1 VSKVLHWVRT
11 SSHREL
17 DALYVRTP
25 HLSPAPCCTA
35 VDRNLYDF
43 SPPSTILVPTDEA
56 WKKVLSEAGLNTTDL
71 QELSGIEHV
80 VARGASLAI
89 ILYHELP
96 DVTLTSANITD
107 GQSFP
112 TSLKG
117 AGNITVHKTAGNI
130 SFVGYVNVTA
140 GETPANNTAHVLY
153 PDIRVNGTGVLLHI
167 VDAVLAPPEEAFTET
182 TEGLSVLIAA
192 LTGQLDGTDAS
203 GAGSGNATTPSASP
217 AAGAANTTTPSGAG
231 MDGHQHDA
239 GNATTP

>member
-1 VSKVLHWVRT
+1 LDSLGVRT
-11 SSHREL
+11 
-17 DALYVRTP
+17 T

-43 SPPSTILVPTDEA
+43 SPPSTILVPADEA
-56 WKKVLSEAGLNTTDL
+56 WKKALSEAGLNTTEL
-71 QELSGIEHV
+71 QELSGIERV
-80 VARGASLAI
+80 VARGASLAV

-96 DVTLTSANITD
+96 DVTLTSDNITD

-112 TSLKG
+112 SSLKG
-117 AGNITVHKTAGNI
+117 AGNITVHKTLARNI
-130 SFVGYVNVTA
+130 SFVGDVNVTA
-140 GETPANNTAHVLY
+140 GETPANNTATVLY

-192 LTGQLDGTDAS
+192 LTGQLNGTDAS
-203 GAGSGNATTPSASP
+203 GAGGGNATTPSAAP
-217 AAGAANTTTPSGAG
+217 AAGAANATTPSGAG
-231 MDGHQHDA
+231 VDGHQHDA